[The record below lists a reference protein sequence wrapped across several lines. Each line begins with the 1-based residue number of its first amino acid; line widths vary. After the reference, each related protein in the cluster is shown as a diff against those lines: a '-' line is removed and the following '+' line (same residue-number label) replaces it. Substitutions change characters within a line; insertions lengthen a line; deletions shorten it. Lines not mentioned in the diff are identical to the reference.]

1 MEQTVEKYIEGISS
15 DTISSI
21 STSAVGDSA
30 MLAQMVSAIKQKLF
44 SVATELVSSALKGGD
59 RCSITIIHHR
69 HRLESPHA
77 PPQPSQSRAL
87 QAGQYSRA
95 RFPPFSTGSG
105 ARSSRLANDADG
117 GVACEACRSV
127 DYVPLQGS
135 FHCAIRVFPRF
146 SFDFHSSQ
154 AAPASSALQAK
165 TKKRKPDQTA
175 PPAAASPPTTAASAA
190 CSSSAPAVKSQP
202 PTAEAMGPS
211 AATQRALNAAGGVG
225 GNSALG
231 SSSSSAAADASS
243 CPPNAAPLNGG
254 LSASCAPGI
263 HQPRQAGNLVH
274 EPCGAEVDR
283 DQIVKCEPE
292 T

>member
-1 MEQTVEKYIEGISS
+1 
-15 DTISSI
+15 
-21 STSAVGDSA
+21 
-30 MLAQMVSAIKQKLF
+30 MVSAIKQKLF

-59 RCSITIIHHR
+59 RCSVTIIHHR
-69 HRLESPHA
+69 HRLDSSHA

-105 ARSSRLANDADG
+105 TRSNRLANDADG

-135 FHCAIRVFPRF
+135 FHCAIRIFPRF

-211 AATQRALNAAGGVG
+211 VAIQRALNAAGGAG
-225 GNSALG
+225 GASALG

-243 CPPNAAPLNGG
+243 CLPNAAPLNGG
-254 LSASCAPGI
+254 LSATCAPGI

-283 DQIVKCEPE
+283 GQIVKCEPQ